1 MIGKTAEAKTDLA
14 RLQEVRRRRE
24 AAAAQRE
31 AEAAG
36 ELPVD
41 TRIPSA
47 NEQRPPR
54 RPRRRR
60 QRRRA
65 RRYKRHTGNLD
76 LEYAP
81 HRCHRATCVSLSSSN
96 IIVYRLQIFFHAS
109 VPTSRTGE
117 LHITDSCNDVQG
129 VGLDHSRITSRII
142 LRWGAACQYLQPTEP
157 VHSPPSSSNSSPSG
171 VYPSFL

>member
-1 MIGKTAEAKTDLA
+1 MLVWSTDIEDQGSGREEGGTGAIQQDACAGSVFDWAITGVKVCDADVTGKTAEAKTDLA

-41 TRIPSA
+41 IRIPSA

-81 HRCHRATCVSLSSSN
+81 NRRHRATCVFLSSST

-109 VPTSRTGE
+109 VPTSRT
-117 LHITDSCNDVQG
+117 
-129 VGLDHSRITSRII
+129 
-142 LRWGAACQYLQPTEP
+142 
-157 VHSPPSSSNSSPSG
+157 
-171 VYPSFL
+171 